1 MYPTVWKK
9 LKMNLI
15 TFQPLSQYPANTEP
29 LKSEKK
35 TNKILLQKWNLNT
48 SHLCHKNDLCE

>member
-29 LKSEKK
+29 LKSKK
-35 TNKILLQKWNLNT
+35 KQQNFTAEVE
-48 SHLCHKNDLCE
+48 S